1 MNGSLEHIQCDE
13 SDGSVQ
19 HRTTSKRKDV
29 TKNIDNNDQRD
40 SEPIFSDLRCK
51 SASEEQIIS

>member
-19 HRTTSKRKDV
+19 HRTTSKRKDF
-29 TKNIDNNDQRD
+29 TKNIDTTTVNEIMNQ
-40 SEPIFSDLRCK
+40 FSQTCDVK
-51 SASEEQIIS
+51 VQVKNK